1 MIGERASGDVSKQL
15 AYSQPRKLAYTLSFL
30 AWLVLVGCGRLA
42 QSNQLTVEVVLTNL
56 DNPRGVVVRTD
67 GALLVA
73 EAGTGYDAVD
83 PTEMTGK
90 LTLFVDQNG
99 DGDFDAAGESD
110 RWFSH
115 FPTYNALQFFGTGRD
130 EVNGPGDLLQH
141 PDGRIYLTVD
151 GGFDNIALYEISP
164 ERRIGRTLADRS
176 NMNGIAF
183 GLDYDRIY
191 FVESTGNRL
200 AEVTLD
206 DGEYRAIVDFPR
218 LDSGQQ
224 AVPAGV
230 AVDPRTGEVLVA
242 LFSGTAVSTND
253 QVIPLVVGDAK
264 VARVNP
270 ETGEMMDEVVGLT
283 AVVDIAMDEAG
294 NLIVLEMT
302 ANHADPLPR
311 LHDLFDPDAEP
322 VHGGYLRYSGQVT
335 VYPADGRPSH
345 TIATDLDM
353 PTNVTVGPDGDL
365 YISTG
370 QGTPGRPIPGPGAPT
385 AVTGQI
391 IRISNYLQNTQ

>member
-1 MIGERASGDVSKQL
+1 MNIPWKLPAAFVLLLLVS
-15 AYSQPRKLAYTLSFL
+15 
-30 AWLVLVGCGRLA
+30 CGRLA
-42 QSNQLTVEVVLTNL
+42 QSDQPTVELVLTNL
-56 DNPRGVVVRTD
+56 DNPRGIVVGTD

-99 DGDFDAAGESD
+99 DGDFDDAGEMD

-151 GGFDNIALYEISP
+151 GGLDDMALYEISP
-164 ERRIGRTLADRS
+164 EGRIGRTLADRS

-183 GLDYDRIY
+183 ASGYERIY
-191 FVESTGNRL
+191 MVESTGNRL

-206 DGEYRAIVDFPR
+206 NGEYRAIVDFQL
-218 LDSGQQ
+218 LDSSQQ

-242 LFSGTAVSTND
+242 LFSGTAVNANNQT
-253 QVIPLVVGDAK
+253 VPLVAGDAK
-264 VARVNP
+264 VVRVNP
-270 ETGEMMDEVVGLT
+270 ETGAGVDMVVGLT
-283 AVVDIAMDEAG
+283 AVVDVATDPDG
-294 NLIVLEMT
+294 NLIVVEMT
-302 ANHADPLPR
+302 RDHAQRLPR
-311 LHDLFDPDAEP
+311 LHDLFNPDAEP
-322 VHGGYLRYSGQVT
+322 VHGGYLRYNGRVS
-335 VYPADGRPSH
+335 VYPADGSQPRVL
-345 TIATDLDM
+345 ADELDM
-353 PTNVTVGPDGDL
+353 PTNITIGPDGAL
-365 YISTG
+365 YISVG
-370 QGTPGRPIPGPGAPT
+370 QGTPGRPIPGPDEPT
-385 AVTGQI
+385 TITGQI
-391 IRISNYLQNTQ
+391 IRISNYLQSDQ